1 MEQLEVAIARPQK
14 ASGPLLDLVARRIRT
29 EVDSVLG
36 RSGFRP
42 LHLVTMT
49 QLAVLGEHNQ
59 SDLADFLRI
68 DRNTMVSLLNEL
80 EAKGLIERRRIPH
93 DRRRHTVSLTSAGE
107 LCLSDLQ
114 KTLIEAE
121 RRMLHPL
128 NGEEQTALYILLE
141 RICAAV
147 DA

>member
-1 MEQLEVAIARPQK
+1 MEQLEVAIARPQR
-14 ASGPLLDLVARRIRT
+14 ASGPLLDLVARRIRA
-29 EVDSVLG
+29 EVDAELSKL
-36 RSGFRP
+36 GFRP

-49 QLAVLGEHNQ
+49 LLAVSGEHNQ
-59 SDLADFLRI
+59 SDLADSLRI

-80 EAKGLIERRRIPH
+80 EDQDLVQRRRLRQ

-107 LCLSDLQ
+107 LCLSELQ

-121 RRMLHPL
+121 RRMLLPL
-128 NGEEQTALYILLE
+128 NNEEQTALYMLLE
-141 RICAAV
+141 RISAAV